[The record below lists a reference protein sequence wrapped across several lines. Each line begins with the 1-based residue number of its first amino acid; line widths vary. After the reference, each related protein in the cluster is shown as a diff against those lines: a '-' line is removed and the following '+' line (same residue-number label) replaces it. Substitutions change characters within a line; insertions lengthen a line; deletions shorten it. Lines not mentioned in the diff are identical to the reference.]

1 MSENIKGDKQRIL
14 KKTISWY
21 YIASCPIKYA
31 STQPGLSNSQL
42 PISFS
47 LISYVVGVLGHI
59 MPSLFL
65 TRRRMV
71 LLSVM

>member
-21 YIASCPIKYA
+21 YIATCPIKYA

-42 PISFS
+42 PITFPSFPMS
-47 LISYVVGVLGHI
+47 LGS
-59 MPSLFL
+59 
-65 TRRRMV
+65 
-71 LLSVM
+71 